1 MRKIDPIFVS
11 ALYYG
16 INKAVVDIVGTGGQ
30 VLGRESAKEMISFL
44 KEEGILKENMTDRE
58 IRDLFVNLFGLAED
72 LKIEDREEEVVFQV
86 IKPVLTPFLE
96 RVMKERITPY
106 VCPFMYLLSEIYSQ
120 NRGYKLMF
128 KNTVPGKEDV
138 KLIFKKIKLS

>member
-1 MRKIDPIFVS
+1 MRNFVS

-58 IRDLFVNLFGLAED
+58 IRDLL
-72 LKIEDREEEVVFQV
+72 
-86 IKPVLTPFLE
+86 LTYLDWQ
-96 RVMKERITPY
+96 RI
-106 VCPFMYLLSEIYSQ
+106 
-120 NRGYKLMF
+120 
-128 KNTVPGKEDV
+128 
-138 KLIFKKIKLS
+138 